1 MVQDAGQQAYF
12 ETYARVLEHPDRVLV
27 KAREPMIESN
37 PVHKERTD
45 KELIEDISHLKR
57 ILLGKETAICDECG
71 KHILEGES
79 VTVDVIRP
87 PNASTYNVSKITCE
101 THHLNLLDEFET
113 EARELIVRG
122 RVGWCSDQATQS
134 SWPVLVAPRVY
145 VVSRSG
151 EESGYIVPAELRD
164 GGKRALEPIPNF
176 ERTQPEPVIVDTVEH
191 CAKRRRGP
199 RRQKTVFQTRWEGH
213 SNTDDCAGQQGDRG
227 QR

>member
-1 MVQDAGQQAYF
+1 MKYQ
-12 ETYARVLEHPDRVLV
+12 
-27 KAREPMIESN
+27 ESSKQES
-37 PVHKERTD
+37 HD
-45 KELIEDISHLKR
+45 KITEDISNLSLN
-57 ILLGKETAICDECG
+57 LLGKEAAICSECG
-71 KHILEGES
+71 KHIREGES
-79 VTVDVIRP
+79 VTVNVIHP
-87 PNASTYNVSKITCE
+87 PNASTYNLSKITCE

-151 EESGYIVPAELRD
+151 EKSGHIVPTELRD
-164 GGKRALEPIPNF
+164 GGERALNPILNF
-176 ERTQPEPVIVDTVEH
+176 ERTEPEPVIVDTVKH
-191 CAKRRRGP
+191 CAKRRQRP
-199 RRQKTVFQTRWEGH
+199 KRQKTVFQTRWEGH

>member
-27 KAREPMIESN
+27 KAQEPMVESN
-37 PVHKERTD
+37 PIDKERTD
-45 KELIEDISHLKR
+45 KGLVEDISCLKKVS
-57 ILLGKETAICDECG
+57 LGKEATICNECG
-71 KHILEGES
+71 KRIREGDS
-79 VTVDVIRP
+79 VTVEVIRSP
-87 PNASTYNVSKITCE
+87 SASTYNVSKRTCE

-113 EARELIVRG
+113 GARELIVRG

-151 EESGYIVPAELRD
+151 ETSGYVVPAELRD
-164 GGKRALEPIPNF
+164 GGEQALDPIPGF
-176 ERTQPEPVIVDTVEH
+176 ERTQPEPVIVDTVKH
-191 CAKRRRGP
+191 CAKRRRRP
-199 RRQKTVFQTRWEGH
+199 KRQKTVFQTRWEGH
-213 SNTDDCAGQQGDRG
+213 SNADDCAGQQGDRG